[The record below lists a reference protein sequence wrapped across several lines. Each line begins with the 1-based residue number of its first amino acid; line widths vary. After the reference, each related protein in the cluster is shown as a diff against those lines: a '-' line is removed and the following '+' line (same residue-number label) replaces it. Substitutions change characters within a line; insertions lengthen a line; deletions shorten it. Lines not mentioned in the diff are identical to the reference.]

1 MGYVFLLIGG
11 LSMRRSQFS
20 LVRPDSLRKALLMI
34 LLIGAV
40 GTTLALDTGNLKMY
54 CWLGEGTGGLFG
66 HVEGNSKFDDFFL
79 NAVKIK
85 DTKIDLRPPKQKI
98 LNEIEDA
105 DVIYANTHAGCTEE
119 GPSRMII
126 KTGDAEGP
134 ANEITA
140 QEIKDLYQGASH
152 LPTLIIITGCK
163 TLAEC
168 GDNALK
174 INEAFQIYP
183 NTKGRTYIGFDK
195 AVTGG
200 CGDSF
205 FRIFFAQWTSTPY
218 PTLAE
223 ARDRTTAFFSKELPE
238 GQKFLDP
245 GAWILPGC
253 PPKKIGEMM
262 SIIGDE
268 SLTFDKLAGA

>member
-1 MGYVFLLIGG
+1 
-11 LSMRRSQFS
+11 
-20 LVRPDSLRKALLMI
+20 VRLDSLKKVLLVM

-40 GTTLALDTGNLKMY
+40 GTATALDTSNLKMY

-66 HVEGNSKFDDFFL
+66 HVEGNSKFNDFFL
-79 NAVKIK
+79 NAAKI
-85 DTKIDLRPPKQKI
+85 TNIKIDLRPPKQTI
-98 LNEIEDA
+98 LDEIKEA
-105 DVIYANTHAGCTEE
+105 DVIYANTHAGCTEK
-119 GPSRMII
+119 GTPRMII
-126 KTGDAEGP
+126 KTGEADGP
-134 ANEITA
+134 ENEITA
-140 QEIKDLYQGASH
+140 QEIKDLYQNASH
-152 LPTLIIITGCK
+152 LPTLIIINGCK

-174 INEAFQIYP
+174 INDAFQIAR
-183 NTKGRTYIGFDK
+183 NTTCRAYIGFDK

-205 FRIFFAQWTSTPY
+205 FRIFFAKWTSTPY
-218 PTLAE
+218 STLEE
-223 ARDRTTAFFSKELPE
+223 ARNRTIAFFSKELPE

-262 SIIGDE
+262 SIIGDK
-268 SLTFDKLAGA
+268 SLTFDQLAGA